1 MMNYVAIQLVECLLK
16 VADKTGSNT
25 VGPNLLKNGW
35 LPKLGGQDYLLNILV
50 VAVLTVIVYVYLK
63 YSKHGYEI
71 SVVGESE
78 NTARYIGI
86 NVKKVIIRT
95 MVLSGA
101 LCGLMGFLLVAG
113 TSHSIDSNLVD
124 GRGFTAIMVAWMAKF
139 NPFFM
144 VLASLLLVFLDKG
157 ASEVSTRFG
166 LNQDYS
172 EIVTGIILFFIIGC
186 EFFMNYQIHINKSR
200 LPARWRKEAVA
211 DKKEVQ

>member
-1 MMNYVAIQLVECLLK
+1 
-16 VADKTGSNT
+16 
-25 VGPNLLKNGW
+25 
-35 LPKLGGQDYLLNILV
+35 
-50 VAVLTVIVYVYLK
+50 
-63 YSKHGYEI
+63 
-71 SVVGESE
+71 
-78 NTARYIGI
+78 
-86 NVKKVIIRT
+86 
-95 MVLSGA
+95 
-101 LCGLMGFLLVAG
+101 
-113 TSHSIDSNLVD
+113 
-124 GRGFTAIMVAWMAKF
+124 MAKF

-172 EIVTGIILFFIIGC
+172 EIVTGIILFFLIGC